1 MSERRRRRNSYRLT
15 GHDYADPS
23 YAYFV
28 TLSAQVRT
36 VKGGSV
42 DPARPFTSCPS
53 LAEQAVESLAFYRRQ
68 RKRPLFAYCLM
79 PDHLHLLVTPEG
91 GANLSAV
98 LGQYESF
105 VTRSAWGYGIVG
117 TLWHRSFYDHILR
130 KQEAAAEVVAYILN
144 NPVRAG
150 LVERWE
156 DWPWCGMPDA
166 L

>member
-1 MSERRRRRNSYRLT
+1 MNERKRRRNSYRLA

-28 TLSAQVRT
+28 TLSAQIKT

-53 LAEQAVESLAFYRRQ
+53 LAAQAVESLTYYRRQ
-68 RKRPLFAYCLM
+68 GKWLLFAYCLM

-91 GANLSAV
+91 GVNLSIV

-117 TLWHRSFYDHILR
+117 ALWQRSFHDHILR

-144 NPVRAG
+144 NPVRGG
-150 LVERWE
+150 LVEQWE

>member
-1 MSERRRRRNSYRLT
+1 
-15 GHDYADPS
+15 
-23 YAYFV
+23 
-28 TLSAQVRT
+28 
-36 VKGGSV
+36 
-42 DPARPFTSCPS
+42 
-53 LAEQAVESLAFYRRQ
+53 LAFYRRQ
-68 RKRPLFAYCLM
+68 GKWLLFAYCLM

-91 GANLSAV
+91 GADLSIV

-105 VTRSAWGYGIVG
+105 VTRSAWGHGIVG

-130 KQEAAAEVVAYILN
+130 KQEAATDVVAYILN

-150 LVERWE
+150 LVEQWE